1 MPSKKFSLS
10 TATPYVSFA
19 LILVIATL
27 AVELV
32 VGEPFAS
39 NPGVIVILD
48 CGPSFVDALEMVR
61 FPVAVLEDGIVKST
75 SVLRITPCFV
85 TGPNNKPLTVKLNV
99 YIIALR
105 V

>member
-1 MPSKKFSLS
+1 M
-10 TATPYVSFA
+10 SFA
-19 LILVIATL
+19 LILVTAIL

-39 NPGVIVILD
+39 NPGVIVSLD
-48 CGPSFVDALEMVR
+48 CGPSLVDALDMVR
-61 FPVAVLEDGIVKST
+61 FPVAVFDDGIVKST
-75 SVLRITPCFV
+75 RVLRIIPFFV
-85 TGPNNKPLTVKLNV
+85 TGPNNKPLTVKLKV